1 LIQVPD
7 KGVFGMT
14 GKQEYR
20 VLQVFSALGMGGA
33 ETWLMAL
40 LRQLDKV
47 KESLPFRLQIDIC
60 LTSGSKGVFDEEAKS
75 LGAKLFYTTYS
86 RKNLLS
92 FLREFR
98 AILADGHYH
107 AIHDHQ
113 DYTAGIH
120 FLIGVGQLPSVRV
133 AHVHNPYIHIK
144 NYSSGYARRLTIS
157 IGKSLLSRQATH
169 IIGTSRQILSEYG
182 FDNASFK
189 KVKLSA
195 VHCGFDVDLFM
206 GDYKKL
212 HTEICDEFG
221 WENKSKIILFV
232 GRLNG
237 SLNHKN
243 PRFALEVAK
252 ICIEKDLSIRLLM
265 VGDGEDARVGFEREV
280 KSWGLQ
286 DSIRFVGLR
295 SDVPRLMAGSD
306 LLLFPSVGEGLGM
319 VAVEAQAAG
328 LRVLASAA
336 VPKECEVIPGTIE
349 FKSLDQDSFAWA
361 KESLKLLSLSRPDQ
375 IMCNQLVR
383 NSPFSIDNS
392 AASLLDIY
400 FPAK

>member
-1 LIQVPD
+1 
-7 KGVFGMT
+7 MT

>member
-1 LIQVPD
+1 MLN
-7 KGVFGMT
+7 KGVLEMT
-14 GKQEYR
+14 GQQEYR

-40 LRQLDKV
+40 LRHLDKV
-47 KESLPFRLQIDIC
+47 KENLPFRLQMDVC
-60 LTSGSKGVFDEEAKS
+60 LTSGRKGVFDEEAAS
-75 LGAKLFYTTYS
+75 LGANLFYPTYS
-86 RKNLLS
+86 RKNLPG

-98 AILADGHYH
+98 AILANGHYH

-113 DYTAGIH
+113 DYTAGLH
-120 FLIGVGQLPSVRV
+120 FLLGMGHLPSVRV

-157 IGKSLLSRQATH
+157 IGKSLLSHQATH

-182 FDNASFK
+182 FDNAAFK
-189 KVKLSA
+189 KVKLGA
-195 VHCGFDVDLFM
+195 VHCGFDVDLFT
-206 GDYKKL
+206 GDYQQL

-221 WENKSKIILFV
+221 WKNKSKIILFV

-252 ICIEKDLSIRLLM
+252 ICIEKDSSIRLLM
-265 VGDGEDARVGFEREV
+265 VGDGEDARVGFEGDV

-286 DSIRFVGLR
+286 DSIRFLGLR

-328 LRVLASAA
+328 LRVLASDA
-336 VPKECEVIPGTIE
+336 VPKECEVIPEMIE
-349 FKSLDQDSFAWA
+349 FKSLAHGSFAWA
-361 KESLKLLSLSRPDQ
+361 EESLKLIRLSRPDQ

-383 NSPFSIDNS
+383 SSPFSIENS
-392 AASLLDIY
+392 AASLLHIY
-400 FPAK
+400 FSAN